1 MRKNRSP
8 APIFFPLLHHR
19 RQVFPLPLQ
28 NCRIPENKR
37 KKGYPPPPMP
47 LLSSVPP
54 CTLLNVEFAPQT
66 RCCIEPPPS
75 VAVLNKTRSNQMYM
89 DVYLVAMASLAV
101 LNACMFDVLAWKRLR
116 KYRIDDWIRCQIN
129 TVLPITEMTIPT
141 RFFKTLYTT
150 IYFILR
156 RFFDKEE
163 GWYPL
168 CLSGIG

>member
-75 VAVLNKTRSNQMYM
+75 VAVLNA
-89 DVYLVAMASLAV
+89 YLRVHGSTSSLPRKFEV
-101 LNACMFDVLAWKRLR
+101 KEYTGRTFFNDDIHSGRKMVGIPPPRTNKRR
-116 KYRIDDWIRCQIN
+116 KFA
-129 TVLPITEMTIPT
+129 L
-141 RFFKTLYTT
+141 
-150 IYFILR
+150 
-156 RFFDKEE
+156 
-163 GWYPL
+163 
-168 CLSGIG
+168 